1 MSAHPSMLE
10 VQRQL
15 EQMRKA
21 RLARERISCAHCA
34 KPFQKNR
41 PWQRFCSDECRLTA
55 NQSVTRRQYAEL
67 EKENAELMAEILVL
81 RAEVARLK
89 S

>member
-21 RLARERISCAHCA
+21 RLARERIACAHCA

-41 PWQRFCSDECRLTA
+41 PWQRFCSDLCRMSA
-55 NQSVTRRQYAEL
+55 NQSVTRRQYADL
-67 EKENAELMAEILVL
+67 EAANAELMTEILVL

>member
-1 MSAHPSMLE
+1 MLE

-15 EQMRKA
+15 DQMRKA
-21 RLARERISCAHCA
+21 RLARERIACAHCQ
-34 KPFQKNR
+34 KPFQQKR

-55 NQSVTRRQYAEL
+55 NQSVTRRQYADL
-67 EKENAELMAEILVL
+67 EAENAELMTEILAL